1 MKLLA
6 IPLCHQ
12 KNGGQAAGYSH
23 LTDGT
28 TDMTTSHLTDE
39 TTSHSTR
46 LSKDY
51 SQVAGYNPA
60 KGAGQVIDE
69 TTSHL
74 TKAASCQV
82 IGYGYSHSTRLPAEE
97 LLAGHPKDG
106 SQVAGYKLANA
117 LHSHSATSPKDGD
130 ISRWLTPTK
139 SLVNAGQVIDETTSH
154 LTKAASC
161 QVIGYGYS

>member
-1 MKLLA
+1 M
-6 IPLCHQ
+6 PP

-28 TDMTTSHLTDE
+28 TDMTTSHLT
-39 TTSHSTR
+39 
-46 LSKDY
+46 
-51 SQVAGYNPA
+51 NPA
-60 KGAGQVIDE
+60 KDAGQVIDE

-117 LHSHSATSPKDGD
+117 LHSHSAKSPKDGD

-139 SLVNAGQVIDETTSH
+139 SLVNAGQVI
-154 LTKAASC
+154 
-161 QVIGYGYS
+161 GYS

>member
-1 MKLLA
+1 M
-6 IPLCHQ
+6 PP

-23 LTDGT
+23 LT
-28 TDMTTSHLTDE
+28 
-39 TTSHSTR
+39 
-46 LSKDY
+46 
-51 SQVAGYNPA
+51 NPA

-106 SQVAGYKLANA
+106 SQVVGYNPAKYAG
-117 LHSHSATSPKDGD
+117 
-130 ISRWLTPTK
+130 
-139 SLVNAGQVIDETTSH
+139 
-154 LTKAASC
+154 
-161 QVIGYGYS
+161 